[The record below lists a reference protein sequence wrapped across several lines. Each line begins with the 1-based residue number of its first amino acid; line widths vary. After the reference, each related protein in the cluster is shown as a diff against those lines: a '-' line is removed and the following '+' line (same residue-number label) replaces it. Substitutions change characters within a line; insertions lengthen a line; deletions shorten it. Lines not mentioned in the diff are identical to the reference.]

1 MSANG
6 APGDVSPDAALAAL
20 YKSSRP
26 HVELVPGVSLS
37 AIVNATWIPT
47 DAKSMLSQSWI
58 PTQPEVD
65 EGQDPPP
72 PPPAFDPAAAEYGV
86 MQRRLSKSAPFL
98 RWNELMITIKT
109 LETQLEREKDEKVK
123 EEKTAAL
130 ESARVAFAETELQ
143 LTELKASFAED
154 PTSLVPWMT
163 TLFDLADAGLTTFD
177 VSGSFFPHAKLHAL
191 FASDNTTS
199 YYGEPEAV
207 LGAFKRRYDRERGP
221 GKVQLLTRLVPN
233 IFQDGYSGP
242 SFVEAVVDRIR
253 AAVLPPESQ
262 EPLDL
267 VQLFWWDVQEGD
279 AVATL
284 KALQALTEDKLDLS
298 EEGEQVAVLEPRK
311 VRAIGLVDFPSRAVI
326 SAIQAGVPVVSLSIP
341 FTLADRSHQA
351 SLEVAREYNIKVLAR
366 DGLMGG
372 LISEKYLGHPC
383 PSTSGEVDPDLDDV
397 AAAVDLA
404 NNYGGW
410 AKVQALL
417 RVVSS
422 IAQKHGVKMQ
432 TVALRWQ
439 VDLGMFPVATTR
451 WGRQC
456 WSQFGFP
463 YWRGSTPG
471 LDWQLFQVES
481 FLDAQDMAKLH
492 ALGY

>member
-1 MSANG
+1 
-6 APGDVSPDAALAAL
+6 
-20 YKSSRP
+20 
-26 HVELVPGVSLS
+26 
-37 AIVNATWIPT
+37 
-47 DAKSMLSQSWI
+47 
-58 PTQPEVD
+58 
-65 EGQDPPP
+65 
-72 PPPAFDPAAAEYGV
+72 
-86 MQRRLSKSAPFL
+86 
-98 RWNELMITIKT
+98 MITLKT
-109 LETQLEREKDEKVK
+109 LETQLEKEKDEKVK
-123 EEKTAAL
+123 E
-130 ESARVAFAETELQ
+130 
-143 LTELKASFAED
+143 
-154 PTSLVPWMT
+154 
-163 TLFDLADAGLTTFD
+163 
-177 VSGSFFPHAKLHAL
+177 
-191 FASDNTTS
+191 
-199 YYGEPEAV
+199 
-207 LGAFKRRYDRERGP
+207 
-221 GKVQLLTRLVPN
+221 
-233 IFQDGYSGP
+233 DGYSGP
-242 SFVEAVVDRIR
+242 SLVEAVVDRIR
-253 AAVLPPESQ
+253 AVVLPPESQ

-372 LISEKYLGHPC
+372 LISEKYLGRPC

-456 WSQFGFP
+456 WSQFGYP